1 MSIILQAAKLGCAF
15 VPVRKDGKLPGEVLR
30 ASFEK
35 EYGQWWAPW
44 SLVVIDGF
52 ARA

>member
-35 EYGQWWAPW
+35 EYGQWWVA
-44 SLVVIDGF
+44 SAAVVS
-52 ARA
+52 ARD